1 MTSFKSTGIFINL
14 VVKKYCVKLNQNEK
28 LKGIHASHLNI
39 FYCNAK
45 TRY

>member
-28 LKGIHASHLNI
+28 FREYWYIREYMYLI
-39 FYCNAK
+39 
-45 TRY
+45 

>member
-28 LKGIHASHLNI
+28 LREYWYIKEYMYLI
-39 FYCNAK
+39 
-45 TRY
+45 

>member
-28 LKGIHASHLNI
+28 LREYWYIREYMYLI
-39 FYCNAK
+39 
-45 TRY
+45 